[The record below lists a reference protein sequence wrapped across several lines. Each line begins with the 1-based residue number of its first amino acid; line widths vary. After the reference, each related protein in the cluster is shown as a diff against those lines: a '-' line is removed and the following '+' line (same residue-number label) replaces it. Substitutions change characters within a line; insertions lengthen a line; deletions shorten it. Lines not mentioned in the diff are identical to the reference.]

1 MRQMPHDGNESLKIA
16 IVCLAVYIA
25 DAQSVG
31 LDTIYLS
38 FMLPR

>member
-1 MRQMPHDGNESLKIA
+1 MRQMPHDGNESRKIISA
-16 IVCLAVYIA
+16 CEAQYLA
-25 DAQSVG
+25 DARGLG